1 MRPLGQYSWFTDIAT
16 SGVWGNYRS
25 HYARLV
31 DTPLAGI
38 QCSSGIQA
46 FARSRSGSRRAAHS
60 QRATPSLVASGIS
73 PMFLRA
79 MRAVCVS
86 ECNALALVSSGI
98 HAGRRA
104 DKRPCRTC
112 ALLLDIRSVCVPLCC
127 CCPTTF
133 HQSARIHGSQLTP
146 PPKPARS
153 YSSPIIYLFF
163 APHRH
168 LPGLPLLQNQL
179 VDHERKEYIPT
190 LEHRRLSSTAILLS
204 VRCPSFLSGLDSLL
218 PPPPPKPTPSQP
230 HPNPK

>member
-1 MRPLGQYSWFTDIAT
+1 MPLRGAINTPDRHVGTVMSQQRCRPSGSRRFSCTYLHNHFLFLIHYETTRAIFVVTDIAT

-38 QCSSGIQA
+38 QCSLGIQA

-79 MRAVCVS
+79 TRAVCVS

-146 PPKPARS
+146 PPQA
-153 YSSPIIYLFF
+153 SP
-163 APHRH
+163 
-168 LPGLPLLQNQL
+168 
-179 VDHERKEYIPT
+179 
-190 LEHRRLSSTAILLS
+190 
-204 VRCPSFLSGLDSLL
+204 
-218 PPPPPKPTPSQP
+218 
-230 HPNPK
+230 